1 TWIYNSVFVL
11 GRRGSEGQDKRT
23 FTFLSPLPL
32 VCGRPVYSGRV
43 VGGKDA
49 AATRW
54 PWQVSL
60 QLSNS
65 HVCGGSLLSDR
76 WIVTAAHCLQ
86 MTRIPFLYTVQLG
99 SVDRDN
105 LDEGV
110 ILRVSRIVIHP
121 TYSNVSGDIALLRL
135 FSRVTYSSS
144 ILPICLSNVKKKR
157 LIIPDSC
164 WVTGWGKLKEEGEN
178 AHNKGVFYTSPSCT
192 HFRVFIFWAF
202 QYCSKDFLQNQINRH
217 SPEPVIMETMICA
230 GDVKKGKDTCQGD
243 SGGPLA
249 CHIDGIWILIGLSSW
264 GRGCGISF
272 PGIYTNVTYYQKWIM
287 SVISRA
293 EVLGANNLNLSDFL
307 FSIVPLS
314 LALLGPSCVFGSN
327 ILPGE

>member
-1 TWIYNSVFVL
+1 MDGSL
-11 GRRGSEGQDKRT
+11 EMMRRRGSEGQDKRT

-99 SVDRDN
+99 SVERDN

-110 ILRVSRIVIHP
+110 ILRVSQIVIHP

-164 WVTGWGKLKEEGEN
+164 WVTGWGKLKEEDADYPTILQEAEVPIIKRQKCEN
-178 AHNKGVFYTSPSCT
+178 IYNPLGS
-192 HFRVFIFWAF
+192 
-202 QYCSKDFLQNQINRH
+202 FLPQIQ
-217 SPEPVIMETMICA
+217 PVIMETMICA

>member
-1 TWIYNSVFVL
+1 M
-11 GRRGSEGQDKRT
+11 GPGGCA
-23 FTFLSPLPL
+23 FLLSLLL
-32 VCGRPVYSGRV
+32 VCGRPAYSGRV

-49 AATRW
+49 AAMRW
-54 PWQVSL
+54 PWQNSNLEVYPYL
-60 QLSNS
+60 QTIQQVRQRSKPFSDIQSSNS
-65 HVCGGSLLSDR
+65 VSSSCQAQVLR
-76 WIVTAAHCLQ
+76 KPQTW
-86 MTRIPFLYTVQLG
+86 IPFLYTVRLG

-110 ILRVSRIVIHP
+110 IHRVNRIVIHP

-164 WVTGWGKLKEEGEN
+164 WVTGWGKLKEEDADYPTILQEAEVPIIKRQKCEN
-178 AHNKGVFYTSPSCT
+178 IYNPLGS
-192 HFRVFIFWAF
+192 
-202 QYCSKDFLQNQINRH
+202 FLPQIQ
-217 SPEPVIMETMICA
+217 PVIEETMICA
-230 GDVKKGKDTCQGD
+230 GDLKKRKDTCQGD

-264 GRGCGISF
+264 GTGCGISF
-272 PGIYTNVTYYQKWIM
+272 PGVYTNVTYYQKWIM

-307 FSIVPLS
+307 FSIVLLS
-314 LALLGPSCVFGSN
+314 LALLGPSCMFGSN

>member
-1 TWIYNSVFVL
+1 MSLISGIILFIYFSGIILIIYF
-11 GRRGSEGQDKRT
+11 SKEQDNRT
-23 FTFLSPLPL
+23 FTFLSPLSL

-60 QLSNS
+60 KLSNS
-65 HVCGGSLLSDR
+65 HICGGSLVSDR

-86 MTRIPFLYTVQLG
+86 IMSFILTWIPFFYTVWLG
-99 SVDRDN
+99 SIDMDN

-110 ILRVSRIVIHP
+110 IHRVSRIVIHP

-144 ILPICLSNVKKKR
+144 ILPICLSNVKKKQ

-178 AHNKGVFYTSPSCT
+178 SHNKGVTLNHPLFYINYLQEAEVPIIEHQKCENIYNPLGS
-192 HFRVFIFWAF
+192 
-202 QYCSKDFLQNQINRH
+202 FLPQIQ
-217 SPEPVIMETMICA
+217 PVIEETMICA
-230 GDVKKGKDTCQGD
+230 GDLNKGKDTCQGD
-243 SGGPLA
+243 SAGPLA

-264 GRGCGISF
+264 GTGCGLSF
-272 PGIYTNVTYYQKWIM
+272 PGVYTNVTYYQKWIT
-287 SVISRA
+287 SVWRISTRGR
-293 EVLGANNLNLSDFL
+293 ELTQTVTGNS
-307 FSIVPLS
+307 
-314 LALLGPSCVFGSN
+314 G
-327 ILPGE
+327 